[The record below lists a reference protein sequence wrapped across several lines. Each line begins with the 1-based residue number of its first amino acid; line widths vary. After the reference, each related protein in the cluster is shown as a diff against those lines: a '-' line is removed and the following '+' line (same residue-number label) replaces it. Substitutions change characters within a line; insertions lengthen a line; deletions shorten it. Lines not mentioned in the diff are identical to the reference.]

1 MKLSLTSGSTWYALS
16 STMRL
21 QNNNACVLIFYS
33 NCSITQKFPI
43 TIAIQIRLV
52 IRLFSNNPRNVFFLL
67 EFKPVEILLCL
78 EKPGHRDHHLQV
90 DEVDRMVEADP
101 ADC

>member
-1 MKLSLTSGSTWYALS
+1 MDLMVKKDLNL
-16 STMRL
+16 
-21 QNNNACVLIFYS
+21 CFDIFFNS

-52 IRLFSNNPRNVFFLL
+52 VGLFSNNPRNVFFLL

-78 EKPGHRDHHLQV
+78 EKPCHRDHHFQV
-90 DEVDRMVEADP
+90 DKVERVVEADP

>member
-1 MKLSLTSGSTWYALS
+1 MDLMVKKDLNL
-16 STMRL
+16 
-21 QNNNACVLIFYS
+21 CFDIFFYS

-52 IRLFSNNPRNVFFLL
+52 VRLFSNNPRNVFFLL

-78 EKPGHRDHHLQV
+78 EKPGDCDDHLQV
-90 DEVDRMVEADP
+90 EEVDGVVETDP